1 MPLDGYTYL
10 TSYGWTGKGNGLRK
24 GAIEKPIAIPQKR
37 SLAGVGKDR
46 DEAFPFW
53 DHLFTAAS
61 KAITIKVASDD
72 DDDENENENDEDL
85 SKIEPPEIKRTS
97 TGIISNRRPV
107 FGTATSESTS
117 GTATPDPYVGPKLSL
132 IAAAKRE
139 AVKRGLYSR
148 FFRGPVLGPD
158 HDPSTCTTT
167 LATSTSPSL
176 SASSETTPEPVEK
189 KSKRRRLEGNA
200 ETKEERRERKRIKRE
215 RKEARRLKR
224 AAKAKSSGD
233 HDVKVAGIEEGE
245 DASSLDRGSRMKPS
259 TKKKH
264 KRVKEDSPEVEPD
277 SENEMA
283 TRKRLAEDNRAAMQD
298 DLPRHVS
305 SLGCENPGVELNLKK
320 KKGKRK
326 HSS

>member
-37 SLAGVGKDR
+37 NLAGVGKDR

-53 DHLFTAAS
+53 DHLFAAAS

-72 DDDENENENDEDL
+72 DDDGENENDEDL
-85 SKIEPPEIKRTS
+85 PKIEPPEIKRTS

-107 FGTATSESTS
+107 LGIPTSESTS

-148 FFRGPVLGPD
+148 FFRGPILGPD
-158 HDPSTCTTT
+158 DEPSTCTTIP
-167 LATSTSPSL
+167 ATSISPSL
-176 SASSETTPEPVEK
+176 PASSETTPEPVEK
-189 KSKRRRLEGNA
+189 KSKRRRSESNA

-233 HDVKVAGIEEGE
+233 HGVKVAGIEEGE
-245 DASSLDRGSRMKPS
+245 DANSLDRGSRLKPS
-259 TKKKH
+259 KKKH
-264 KRVKEDSPEVEPD
+264 KRVKEDSPEVDPD
-277 SENEMA
+277 LEDEMA
-283 TRKRLAEDNRAAMQD
+283 TRKRLRDNRAAMQD
-298 DLPRHVS
+298 DLPCHVS